1 MNMYTMFTKQ
11 CYVSA
16 RCMPG
21 TYTCVNG
28 RCLSPDRIC
37 DGVIDCAHG
46 DDEPSGCGIVHTTTA
61 AAAGTTTTT
70 DTA

>member
-1 MNMYTMFTKQ
+1 
-11 CYVSA
+11 
-16 RCMPG
+16 MPG